1 MTLRTKILPAPVAP
15 EALARA
21 ELQGRLDQALSR
33 RVTTVIAGAGAGK
46 STLLAAWAQ
55 RHDAAWYTLG
65 PEDVALST
73 LGRGLV
79 DALRLRVPDLPVDLA
94 ATPGTPRGPDAS
106 ADEDARADAFAAALA
121 EALQERLRRPLALVL
136 DDLNALGPDGAAMR
150 AVEALCRQA
159 PEALHVVL
167 ASRAELSFSID
178 RLRGQGQLLELGGA
192 DLAFDADEVGA
203 VLQAELGGDA
213 RQLGATLY
221 AVTEGWPAAVRL
233 ACEAIRAL
241 APAERGAA
249 VERLRRPGGPLFGY
263 LAREVLAQEPPAV
276 RELVRAAA
284 PLERVHPA
292 LCAALGLEGA
302 PDALASLAR
311 RGLFAETGPLDQWFA
326 PTGLMRDVALASL
339 PLADDEL
346 RALHAGAAD
355 WYAAH
360 GEPALALRS
369 TRAIGDDAATARLLS
384 DHGAALLRE
393 GSVEAVVEA
402 GDALP
407 VGHRDAALDRLLG
420 EAHQLRGDW
429 DEALAC
435 LGRAAGAAG
444 TIDAGL
450 AWRIGLIH
458 HLRGHLDEALAAYRR
473 GRADREPSG
482 DLALLH
488 AWHASAH
495 WLRGDADLCRTLA
508 TQAHEA
514 AVACGEDRA
523 LAAAHTVLAM
533 LAALEGDRASNDAHY
548 VRALEHAERAGDVLQ
563 VIRIRV
569 NRGSR
574 NLEEGAYEAAIVE
587 LDLAIR
593 SADLGGFG
601 AFRALALTNRGE
613 SRLRLGR
620 LEEAIADLDA
630 ARLIYQRLGSD
641 DVAYALMILGD
652 VYRERGDAALARA
665 VYEEAARR
673 ADAMGDLQALVPAL
687 AGLARVLAGDDP
699 DQAAALAQR
708 AADYGAGMGEAAA
721 LLAVGHV
728 ALAAGDPE
736 GAARA
741 AARAGGAA
749 RARRDRARMAEAL
762 ELEGVSAASARAR
775 HAALEQ
781 AVAIWHELGNPL
793 GEARAQ
799 LALGLA
805 LRGERGA
812 AVAHEADAR
821 LRELGARPHMAAADP
836 EPAAAVLAI
845 QALGRFR
852 VLRDGAPVPRSAWRS
867 RKARDLLKMLVARHG
882 RPVSRDALIEA
893 LWPEEDPARCAN
905 RLSVALS
912 TLRGVLDPERH
923 FDADRFVISSAGAVS
938 LDLDHVAV
946 DLEAFL
952 GEAAAGLA
960 LHDEGAT
967 AQAHARLSAA
977 EAAYAGD
984 LLEEDL
990 YEDWA
995 VAAREQARDMYV
1007 RVARRLA
1014 ADAHAAGD
1022 HDGAVRLL
1030 LRVLERDAYDE
1041 EAHLALVTALV
1052 DAGRHGEARRAF
1064 RVYRGRMDEVGV
1076 EPASFPASTP
1086 V

>member
-15 EALARA
+15 ATLSRA
-21 ELQGRLDQALSR
+21 ELQARLDEALRR
-33 RVTTVIAGAGAGK
+33 RVTTVIAGAGFGK

-55 RHDAAWYTLG
+55 RHDVAWYTLG
-65 PEDVALST
+65 AEDAALST

-94 ATPGTPRGPDAS
+94 ATPGSASGPDAS
-106 ADEDARADAFAAALA
+106 ADEDARADAFAAALS

-136 DDLNALGPDGAAMR
+136 DDVHALAPDGPAMR
-150 AVEALCRQA
+150 AVEALLRQA
-159 PEALHVVL
+159 PEALHLVL
-167 ASRAELSFSID
+167 ASRAELAFSID
-178 RLRGQGQLLELGGA
+178 RLRGQGQVLELGGA
-192 DLAFDADEVGA
+192 DLAFDADEVGE
-203 VLQAELGGDA
+203 VLEAELGVDA
-213 RQLGATLY
+213 RELGGTLHQV
-221 AVTEGWPAAVRL
+221 AEGWPAAVRL
-233 ACEAIRAL
+233 ACEAMRAL
-241 APAERGAA
+241 APAQRDAA
-249 VERLRRPGGPLFGY
+249 VERLRRPGGALFGY
-263 LAREVLAQEPPAV
+263 LAREVLAQEPRDV
-276 RELVRAAA
+276 RELVRVAA
-284 PLERVHPA
+284 PLERVHPG
-292 LCAALGLEGA
+292 LCGALGIEGA
-302 PDALASLAR
+302 ADALGSLAR
-311 RGLFAETGPLDQWFA
+311 RGLFAESHGPLDGWFA

-339 PLADDEL
+339 PLGDEE
-346 RALHAGAAD
+346 RRELHARAAG
-355 WYAAH
+355 WYAAN

-369 TRAIGDDAATARLLS
+369 WREIGDDAATARLLTEQ
-384 DHGAALLRE
+384 GAALLRD

-402 GDALP
+402 GNAMP
-407 VGHRDAALDRLLG
+407 AAHRDAALDRLLG

-429 DEALAC
+429 DEALSC

-458 HLRGHLDEALAAYRR
+458 HLRGHLDEALEAYRR
-473 GRADREPSG
+473 GRDDEASG
-482 DLALLH
+482 DAALLH

-495 WLRGDADLCRTLA
+495 WLRGDAETCRALA
-508 TQAHEA
+508 TRAHEV
-514 AVACGEDRA
+514 AVASGEDRA

-548 VRALEHAERAGDVLQ
+548 LRALDHAERAGDVLQ

-593 SADLGGFG
+593 LAELGGFG

-613 SRLRLGR
+613 SRLRLGH

-641 DVAYALMILGD
+641 DVAYPLGILGD

-665 VYEEAARR
+665 AYEEAARR
-673 ADAMGDLQALVPAL
+673 GDAMGDLQALVPSL
-687 AGLARVLAGDDP
+687 AGLARVLASDDP
-699 DQAAALAQR
+699 EQAGALAQR
-708 AADYGAGMGEAAA
+708 AAGYGAGMGQAAA

-728 ALAAGDPE
+728 ALAAGDGD

-741 AARAGGAA
+741 AAEAGAA
-749 RARRDRARMAEAL
+749 ARGRRDRARMAEAL
-762 ELEGVSAASARAR
+762 ELEGLSAATERAR

-799 LALGLA
+799 LALALA
-805 LRGERGA
+805 LPGERGA
-812 AVAHEADAR
+812 AVAREAEAR
-821 LRELGARPHMAAADP
+821 LRELGARPQMAAGDP
-836 EPAAAVLAI
+836 EPSAALAVE
-845 QALGRFR
+845 ALGRFR
-852 VLRDGAPVPRSAWRS
+852 VLREGVPVPRSAWRS

-912 TLRGVLDPERH
+912 TLRGVLDGQRR
-923 FDADRFVISSAGAVS
+923 FDADHFVVSSGGAVS

-952 GEAAAGLA
+952 REAAAGLA
-960 LHDEGAT
+960 LHDEGLAEE
-967 AQAHARLSAA
+967 AHARLSAA

-995 VAAREQARDMYV
+995 VAAREQARDVYV
-1007 RVARRLA
+1007 RVARCLA

-1022 HDGAVRLL
+1022 HDGAVRFL

-1041 EAHLALVTALV
+1041 EAHLALVLALV

>member
-15 EALARA
+15 ATLPRA
-21 ELQGRLDQALSR
+21 ELQARLDQALRR
-33 RVTTVIAGAGAGK
+33 RVTTVIAGAGFGK

-55 RHDAAWYTLG
+55 RQDVAWYTLG
-65 PEDVALST
+65 AEDAALST

-94 ATPGTPRGPDAS
+94 ATPGTARGPDAS
-106 ADEDARADAFAAALA
+106 ADEDARADAFAAALS
-121 EALQERLRRPLALVL
+121 EALQERLRWPLALVL
-136 DDLNALGPDGAAMR
+136 DDLHALAPDGAAMR

-159 PEALHVVL
+159 PEALHLVL
-167 ASRAELSFSID
+167 ASRAELAFSID
-178 RLRGQGQLLELGGA
+178 RLRGQGQVLELGGA

-203 VLQAELGGDA
+203 VLEAELGGDA
-213 RQLGATLY
+213 RELGGALHQV
-221 AVTEGWPAAVRL
+221 AEGWPAAVRL
-233 ACEAIRAL
+233 ACEAMRAL
-241 APAERGAA
+241 APAQRGAA
-249 VERLRRPGGPLFGY
+249 VERLRSPGGALFGY
-263 LAREVLAQEPPAV
+263 LAREVLAQEPPGV
-276 RELVRAAA
+276 RELVRVAA
-284 PLERVHPA
+284 PLERVHPG
-292 LCAALGLEGA
+292 LCAVLGVEGA
-302 PDALASLAR
+302 PDALGSLAR
-311 RGLFAETGPLDQWFA
+311 RGLFAESHPLEGWFA

-346 RALHAGAAD
+346 RELHARAAG

-369 TRAIGDDAATARLLS
+369 WRAIGDDAATARLLAEQ
-384 DHGAALLRE
+384 GAALLRE

-402 GDALP
+402 GDAMP
-407 VGHRDAALDRLLG
+407 PAHRDPALDRLLG

-444 TIDAGL
+444 AIDAGL

-458 HLRGHLDEALAAYRR
+458 HLRGHLDEALEAYRR
-473 GRADREPSG
+473 GRDDPEPSG
-482 DLALLH
+482 DAALLH

-495 WLRGDADLCRTLA
+495 WLRGDADACRALA
-508 TQAHEA
+508 GRAHDV
-514 AVACGEDRA
+514 AVASGEDRA

-548 VRALEHAERAGDVLQ
+548 LRALDHAERAGDVLQ

-574 NLEEGAYEAAIVE
+574 NLEEGGYEAAIVE

-593 SADLGGFG
+593 LADLGGFG

-613 SRLRLGR
+613 SRLRLGH

-641 DVAYALMILGD
+641 DVAYPLGILGD

-665 VYEEAARR
+665 AYEEAARR
-673 ADAMGDLQALVPAL
+673 GDAMGDLQALVPSL
-687 AGLARVLAGDDP
+687 AGLARVLASDDP
-699 DQAAALAQR
+699 VQAGALAQR
-708 AADYGAGMGEAAA
+708 AAGYGAGMGEAAA

-728 ALAAGDPE
+728 ALAAGDRD
-736 GAARA
+736 GAALAAAQAGA
-741 AARAGGAA
+741 AARG
-749 RARRDRARMAEAL
+749 RRDRARMAEAL
-762 ELEGVSAASARAR
+762 ELEGLSGATERAR

-799 LALGLA
+799 LALGQA
-805 LRGERGA
+805 LPGERGA
-812 AVAHEADAR
+812 AAAREAEAR
-821 LRELGARPHMAAADP
+821 LRELGARPQMPAGDP
-836 EPAAAVLAI
+836 EPSAAVAVE
-845 QALGRFR
+845 ALGRFR
-852 VLRDGAPVPRSAWRS
+852 VLREGVPVPRSAWRS

-912 TLRGVLDPERH
+912 TLRAVLDSERRFGADH
-923 FDADRFVISSAGAVS
+923 FVVSSAGAVS

-952 GEAAAGLA
+952 REAAAGLA
-960 LHDEGAT
+960 LHDEGLT
-967 AQAHARLSAA
+967 AEAHARLSAA

-1007 RVARRLA
+1007 RVARSLA

-1022 HDGAVRLL
+1022 HDGAVRFL

-1041 EAHLALVTALV
+1041 EAHLALVLALV

-1064 RVYRGRMDEVGV
+1064 RVYRGRMDDVGV

>member
-15 EALARA
+15 ATLPRA
-21 ELQGRLDQALSR
+21 ELQARLDQALRR
-33 RVTTVIAGAGAGK
+33 RVTTVIAGAGFGK

-55 RHDAAWYTLG
+55 RHDVAWYTLG
-65 PEDVALST
+65 AEDAALST

-94 ATPGTPRGPDAS
+94 ATPGAARGPDAS
-106 ADEDARADAFAAALA
+106 ADEDARADAFAAALS

-136 DDLNALGPDGAAMR
+136 DDLHALAPDGAAMR

-159 PEALHVVL
+159 PEALHLVL
-167 ASRAELSFSID
+167 ASRAELAFSID
-178 RLRGQGQLLELGGA
+178 RLRGQGQVLELGGA
-192 DLAFDADEVGA
+192 DLAFDADEVGE
-203 VLQAELGGDA
+203 VLAAELGGDA
-213 RQLGATLY
+213 CELGAALHQV
-221 AVTEGWPAAVRL
+221 AEGWPAAVRL
-233 ACEAIRAL
+233 ACEAMRAL
-241 APAERGAA
+241 APAQRGAA
-249 VERLRRPGGPLFGY
+249 VERLRSPGGALFGY
-263 LAREVLAQEPPAV
+263 LAREVLAQEPPGV
-276 RELVRAAA
+276 RELVRVAA
-284 PLERVHPA
+284 PLERVHPG
-292 LCAALGLEGA
+292 LCAVLGVDGA
-302 PDALASLAR
+302 PDALGSLAR
-311 RGLFAETGPLDQWFA
+311 RGLFAESHPLEGWFA

-346 RALHAGAAD
+346 RELHARAAG
-355 WYAAH
+355 WYAVH

-369 TRAIGDDAATARLLS
+369 WRAIGDDAATARLLAEQ
-384 DHGAALLRE
+384 GAALLRE
-393 GSVEAVVEA
+393 GAVEAVVEA
-402 GDALP
+402 GDAMP
-407 VGHRDAALDRLLG
+407 PAHRDAALDRLLG

-444 TIDAGL
+444 AIDPGL

-458 HLRGHLDEALAAYRR
+458 HLRGHLDEALEAYRR
-473 GRADREPSG
+473 GRDDPEPSG
-482 DLALLH
+482 DAALLH

-495 WLRGDADLCRTLA
+495 WLRGDADTCRALA
-508 TQAHEA
+508 SRAHDV
-514 AVACGEDRA
+514 AVASGEDRA

-548 VRALEHAERAGDVLQ
+548 LRALDHAERAGDVLQ

-574 NLEEGAYEAAIVE
+574 NLEEGGYEAAIVE

-593 SADLGGFG
+593 LADLGGFG

-613 SRLRLGR
+613 SRLRLGH

-641 DVAYALMILGD
+641 DVAYPLGILGD

-665 VYEEAARR
+665 AYEEAARR
-673 ADAMGDLQALVPAL
+673 GDAMGDLQALVPSL
-687 AGLARVLAGDDP
+687 AGLARVLASDDP
-699 DQAAALAQR
+699 EQAGALAQR
-708 AADYGAGMGEAAA
+708 AAGYGAGMGEAAA

-728 ALAAGDPE
+728 ALAAGDRD
-736 GAARA
+736 GAALAAAQAGA
-741 AARAGGAA
+741 AARG
-749 RARRDRARMAEAL
+749 RRDRARMAEAL
-762 ELEGVSAASARAR
+762 ELEGLSAATERAR

-799 LALGLA
+799 LALGQA
-805 LRGERGA
+805 LPGERGA
-812 AVAHEADAR
+812 AVAREAEGR
-821 LRELGARPHMAAADP
+821 LRELGARPQMPAGDP
-836 EPAAAVLAI
+836 EPSAAVAVE
-845 QALGRFR
+845 ALGRFR
-852 VLRDGAPVPRSAWRS
+852 VLRAGVPVPRSAWRS

-912 TLRGVLDPERH
+912 TLRAVLDSERRFGADH
-923 FDADRFVISSAGAVS
+923 FVVSSAGAVS

-952 GEAAAGLA
+952 REAAAGLA
-960 LHDEGAT
+960 LHDEGLT
-967 AQAHARLSAA
+967 AEAHARLSAA

-1007 RVARRLA
+1007 RVARSLA
-1014 ADAHAAGD
+1014 ADAHAGGD
-1022 HDGAVRLL
+1022 HDGAVRFL

-1041 EAHLALVTALV
+1041 EAHLALVLALV

-1064 RVYRGRMDEVGV
+1064 RVYRGRMDDVGV